1 MEAKVVDSETA
12 LKNLIQDLI
21 EGCKSGDQKA
31 QFKIYKLYKLYNKTM
46 YNLSMSI
53 VNNEI
58 DAEEIIQESF
68 LTAFE
73 KIDTYSGAISFDD
86 WLKRI
91 VINCSIDSLAGK
103 RNLLI
108 A

>member
-1 MEAKVVDSETA
+1 MEAKVVNSETA

-31 QFKIYKLYKLYNKTM
+31 QFKIYKLYKKAM

-53 VNNEI
+53 VNNGI
-58 DAEEIIQESF
+58 DAEEIIQKSF
-68 LTAFE
+68 LSAFE
-73 KIDTYSGAISFDD
+73 KIDTYSGAISFDE
-86 WLKRI
+86 WLQRI
-91 VINCSIDSLAGK
+91 VINCSIDSLSGE

>member
-1 MEAKVVDSETA
+1 MEAKVVNSETA

-31 QFKIYKLYKLYNKTM
+31 QFKIYKLYNKTM

-53 VNNEI
+53 VNNRIE
-58 DAEEIIQESF
+58 AEEIIQESF
-68 LTAFE
+68 LYAFE

-86 WLKRI
+86 WLQRI
-91 VINCSIDSLAGK
+91 VVNCSIDSLSGK
-103 RNLLI
+103 GNLLI

>member
-1 MEAKVVDSETA
+1 MEAKVVNSETA

-31 QFKIYKLYKLYNKTM
+31 QFKIYKLYNKTM

-53 VNNEI
+53 VNNRI

-68 LTAFE
+68 ISAFE
-73 KIDTYSGAISFDD
+73 KINTYSGAISFDD
-86 WLKRI
+86 WLQRI
-91 VINCSIDSLAGK
+91 VVNCSIDSLAGE

>member
-1 MEAKVVDSETA
+1 MEAKVINSETA

-31 QFKIYKLYKLYNKTM
+31 QFKIYKLYNKTM

-68 LTAFE
+68 LSAFE
-73 KIDTYSGAISFDD
+73 KIDTYSGAISFAD
-86 WLKRI
+86 WLQRI
-91 VINCSIDSLAGK
+91 VVNCSIDSLAGK

>member
-1 MEAKVVDSETA
+1 MEAKVVGSETA

-21 EGCKSGDQKA
+21 EGCKSGDQRA
-31 QFKIYKLYKLYNKTM
+31 QFKIYKLYNRTM

-73 KIDTYSGAISFDD
+73 EIDTYSGAISFAD
-86 WLKRI
+86 WLQRI
-91 VINCSIDSLAGK
+91 VVNCSIDSLAGK

>member
-1 MEAKVVDSETA
+1 MEAKVVNSETA

-31 QFKIYKLYKLYNKTM
+31 QFKIYKLYNKTM

-53 VNNEI
+53 VNNRI

-68 LTAFE
+68 LSAFE
-73 KIDTYSGAISFDD
+73 KIDTYSGAISFAD
-86 WLKRI
+86 WLQRI
-91 VINCSIDSLAGK
+91 VVNCSIDSLAGK